1 MHSQFLIY
9 FNHPSAAAGRL
20 NGSGTVWQVWVA
32 SNAIRR
38 RPYHLPSIFIEIQLP
53 HISFVLL
60 LLLLLKYG
68 SVHVNFQI
76 TLPAFRMGLHLPS
89 SPPHRPIETPEELV
103 TASDPPGK
111 LVLSAYALITRYIRT
126 DHATCTAPFFGPSQW
141 ARIFRSHNWYFGSYA
156 SVLDERFVLRNNRN
170 ASRILNASPGCG
182 PSFGWLFMLQLLYFL
197 TYTKFIN
204 A

>member
-60 LLLLLKYG
+60 LLLLLLQYG

-89 SPPHRPIETPEELV
+89 SPTHWNPWRTGNR
-103 TASDPPGK
+103 SDPPGK

-126 DHATCTAPFFGPSQW
+126 DHATCTAPFLVHRNGLVFFGPIIDILGA
-141 ARIFRSHNWYFGSYA
+141 ARLSWTNVSCCVTI
-156 SVLDERFVLRNNRN
+156 ET
-170 ASRILNASPGCG
+170 
-182 PSFGWLFMLQLLYFL
+182 LQEY
-197 TYTKFIN
+197 
-204 A
+204 

>member
-1 MHSQFLIY
+1 MLRVQLRLFHCSDGLNERSSSINVQNMHSQFLIY

-38 RPYHLPSIFIEIQLP
+38 RPYHLPSIFIEIQLS
-53 HISFVLL
+53 HISFVLLLL

-89 SPPHRPIETPEELV
+89 SPTHWNPWRTGNRER
-103 TASDPPGK
+103 
-111 LVLSAYALITRYIRT
+111 SAGEI
-126 DHATCTAPFFGPSQW
+126 GPVCV
-141 ARIFRSHNWYFGSYA
+141 R
-156 SVLDERFVLRNNRN
+156 
-170 ASRILNASPGCG
+170 LNYP
-182 PSFGWLFMLQLLYFL
+182 LY
-197 TYTKFIN
+197 
-204 A
+204 